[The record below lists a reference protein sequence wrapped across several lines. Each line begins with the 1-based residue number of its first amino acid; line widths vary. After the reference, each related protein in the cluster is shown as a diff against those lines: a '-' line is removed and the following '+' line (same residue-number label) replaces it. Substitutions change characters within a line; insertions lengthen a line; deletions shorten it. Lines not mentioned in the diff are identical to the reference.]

1 VFLIDFIVH
10 LFFII
15 GINFNGKNDFIIKM
29 NFVNIGYSS
38 GKLALTL
45 SVSGLP
51 LITNKAIVNQG
62 SKSSSV

>member
-10 LFFII
+10 PFFII
-15 GINFNGKNDFIIKM
+15 EINFIGKNYFIIKM

-45 SVSGLP
+45 SVSGPP
-51 LITNKAIVNQG
+51 LLTNKAIVNQG